1 MTPDHFNKNPLS
13 TANTIWRSCGRL
25 SVPRPQRES
34 GFVPHPCLAVLFLRQ
49 KILFFQNL
57 YRVQWASKFHETSIF
72 EISIHEYLK
81 L

>member
-1 MTPDHFNKNPLS
+1 MIPEHFNKNPLS

-25 SVPRPQRES
+25 SATRPQRRS
-34 GFVPHPCLAVLFLRQ
+34 GFVLHPCLAVLFLGR

-57 YRVQWASKFHETSIF
+57 YCVQWASKFHETSTF
-72 EISIHEYLK
+72 KISIREYRK